1 LAKFF
6 IFFFSSL
13 LCYANSSVC
22 LIAGGIY
29 LHGYTVRDQPLG
41 SKRSTIE
48 LRPPSDEFKVFTLCA
63 ENANENKR

>member
-1 LAKFF
+1 MLIAV
-6 IFFFSSL
+6 S
-13 LCYANSSVC
+13 